1 MIKYILKRLVSAV
14 PVLIIVALIVF
25 FMTRL
30 SGGDPA
36 RVLLGGDATDE
47 QISAVRSEMGLDH
60 PLYEQLL
67 VWGGHLVQG
76 NLGYSYVMQQ
86 SVTEAITSHFGPTI
100 AIALLGQILALL
112 VAIPLGV
119 QAARRKGT
127 WTDQGIMGFA
137 TLTTA
142 FPSFL
147 VGLLLIAFFAVTL
160 KVLPASGWV
169 EPTQNFAGFV
179 SHLVLPAIAVTSLQI
194 AVVTRMTRSSMVDVL
209 TGDFIRTT
217 RAKGLPERKII
228 WKHGLKNAS
237 IPVLTVVGQS
247 FGALI
252 AGTVVVETVFNIPG
266 IGQLV
271 ANSILRRDYSVV
283 QGVLMLTALAFI
295 IINLVVD
302 IFYAVIDPRIRER
315 SF

>member
-1 MIKYILKRLVSAV
+1 MTKYILKRLLSAI

-47 QISAVRSEMGLDH
+47 QIAAVHTEMGLDK
-60 PLYEQLL
+60 PLLEQLMI
-67 VWGGHLVQG
+67 WIGHLLQG

-86 SVTEAITSHFGPTI
+86 SVTEAIGSHFGPTI
-100 AIALLGQILALL
+100 AIALFGQILALL

-119 QAARRKGT
+119 QAARRKGG
-127 WTDQGIMGFA
+127 WIDQGIMGFA

-147 VGLLLIAFFAVTL
+147 VGLLLIALFAVTL
-160 KVLPASGWV
+160 RALPAGGWV
-169 EPTQNFAGFV
+169 EFSQDPAGFF
-179 SHLVLPAIAVTSLQI
+179 SHLILPAIAVTSLQI

-209 TGDFIRTT
+209 TGDFIRTA
-217 RAKGLPERKII
+217 RAKGLSDRKIV

-271 ANSILRRDYSVV
+271 ANSILRRDYTVV

-295 IINLVVD
+295 IINLIVD
-302 IFYAVIDPRIRER
+302 ILYAVIDPRIRER